1 MQPRG
6 ARVHELRG
14 HRADPR
20 AADDLLVRCDP
31 GPVAEVLEEAPGA
44 LLAAA
49 ALDRAL
55 AGRGQVL
62 LDTLRQPGDLRVVE
76 QAAHDAGAVA
86 TEGRGDGRQV
96 AGHGASASAP
106 RA

>member
-1 MQPRG
+1 MTSSYG
-6 ARVHELRG
+6 AIRVQLRKSSKN
-14 HRADPR
+14 RP
-20 AADDLLVRCDP
+20 
-31 GPVAEVLEEAPGA
+31 APCS
-44 LLAAA
+44 AA
-49 ALDRAL
+49 ALDRPL

-62 LDTLRQPGDLRVVE
+62 LDALRQPGDLRVVE

-86 TEGRGDGRQV
+86 AEGRGDGRQV